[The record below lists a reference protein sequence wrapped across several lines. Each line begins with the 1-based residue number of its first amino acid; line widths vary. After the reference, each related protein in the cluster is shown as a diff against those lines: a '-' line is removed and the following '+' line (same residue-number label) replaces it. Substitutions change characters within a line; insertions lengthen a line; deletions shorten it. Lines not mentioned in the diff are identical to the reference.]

1 MIEGYIFFLL
11 AKKQQLKTV
20 RTYLVLKR
28 EHLYIWSIS
37 ILRKLP
43 SISST
48 TYTIKVHYKLQVW
61 SLLWVFVVIYHFF
74 FCHNLIL
81 RVKPSYIQY
90 SLHTIQSEI
99 PFGTRIHGHVLL
111 EKEISISI
119 KVVKT

>member
-1 MIEGYIFFLL
+1 MIERYIFFLL

-20 RTYLVLKR
+20 TTYLVLKR

-37 ILRKLP
+37 ILRNLP
-43 SISST
+43 SISLT

-61 SLLWVFVVIYHFF
+61 SLQWVFVVIYRGF

-90 SLHTIQSEI
+90 SLHTLQSEI

-111 EKEISISI
+111 EKEIRTSIRL
-119 KVVKT
+119 

>member
-1 MIEGYIFFLL
+1 MIEGYIFSLL

-20 RTYLVLKR
+20 TTYLVLKR

-37 ILRKLP
+37 ILRNLP
-43 SISST
+43 SISLT

-61 SLLWVFVVIYHFF
+61 SLLWVFVVIYRFFF

-111 EKEISISI
+111 EKKIRTSIRL
-119 KVVKT
+119 